1 MIANYHCHTSRC
13 NHAGDYPDEAFVQSA
28 IDNGFRILGF
38 SDHTPWPYET
48 DFRDSRVRMDL
59 EELPGYLE
67 SVAELKEKYRGRIKI
82 YTGLE
87 CEYFPNYLPWLQ
99 TQLPNLDY
107 LVLGNH
113 WRLGNERG
121 ELYFG
126 RASKAQDVADYTTFT
141 TQGMETGLFSC
152 LVHPDLVFYRYP
164 AFGSLERDCMISLCE
179 KAKELDI
186 PLEYNLLG
194 EEKRRLDQFSGLGYP
209 LPEFWQIAAKV
220 GCKAILGLDAHH
232 PYHFGQKQAID
243 RAQAYLNSLGM
254 TVLETLPG
262 LGV

>member
-1 MIANYHCHTSRC
+1 M
-13 NHAGDYPDEAFVQSA
+13 QSA
-28 IDNGFRILGF
+28 IENGFRILGF

-48 DFRDSRVRMDL
+48 GFRDSRVRMDM
-59 EELPGYLE
+59 EEFPGYLE
-67 SVAELKEKYRGRIKI
+67 SVAELKEKYRGKIRI

-87 CEYFPNYLPWLQ
+87 CEYFPDYLPWLQ
-99 TQLPNLDY
+99 RQLPKLDY
-107 LVLGNH
+107 LALGNH

-126 RASKAQDVADYTTFT
+126 RSSDAQDVADYTTFT
-141 TQGMETGLFSC
+141 IRGMETGLFSC
-152 LVHPDLVFYRYP
+152 LVHPDFVFYRYP
-164 AFGSLERDCMISLCE
+164 AFGSQERDCMISLCE

-194 EEKRRLDQFSGLGYP
+194 EEKRRRDQSSGLGYP

-232 PYHFGQKQAID
+232 PHHFERKREID
-243 RAQAYLNSLGM
+243 GAEAYLNSLGM

-262 LGV
+262 LDV